1 MIRLLALFAVLTT
14 LFSGCTREEAP
25 APAEHGYQFST
36 DWFSHNIPLWRRIL
50 EPYRGKPDL
59 RYLEIGVFEGRSVTW
74 MIDNVLTHPSSELV
88 AVDLFVIPDDLEARF
103 RANLERSGFRGR
115 ATVIK
120 GRSQV
125 TLQQLPLEYF
135 DIIYVDGSHALDDVL
150 TDMTLSWEL
159 LAEEGIMILD
169 DYRWKWDLADDLLP
183 LGAVDAFV
191 NAFWKKI
198 EVLHKGYQYVVR
210 KKPNLCDVTLDSW
223 QCSPVG
229 PYRYLWG
236 PKTLLYGD
244 DLEPR
249 FELTEAEAE
258 LIETIINARGFA
270 EPTLSVSD
278 ELLADEA
285 FARLRDRL
293 DLKMNGSKIV
303 KYHRP
308 PPAGDRKPVE

>member
-1 MIRLLALFAVLTT
+1 MIRLFALFAALMS
-14 LFSGCTREEAP
+14 LLWGCTREEAP
-25 APAEHGYQFST
+25 AAAGRGYRFST
-36 DWFSHNIPLWRRIL
+36 DWFSHDIPLWKRIL
-50 EPYRGKPDL
+50 GPYSGKPDL
-59 RYLEIGVFEGRSVTW
+59 RYLEIGVFEGRSVVW
-74 MIDNVLTHPSSELV
+74 MIENVLTHPSSELV
-88 AVDLFVIPDDLEARF
+88 AIDIFPKDLEARF

-115 ATVIK
+115 ATIIK

-125 TLQQLPLEYF
+125 TLQQLPLEHF

-159 LAEEGIMILD
+159 LKEEGIMILD
-169 DYRWKWDLADDLLP
+169 DYRWQYDLADDLLP
-183 LGAVDAFV
+183 RAAIDAFV

-198 EVLHKGYQYVVR
+198 EVVHKGYQYVIR

-236 PKTLLYGD
+236 QKILLRGD
-244 DLEPR
+244 ESEPR
-249 FELTEAEAE
+249 FELTDAEAD

-278 ELLADEA
+278 ELLDDET
-285 FARLRDRL
+285 FVRLRDRL
-293 DLKMNGSKIV
+293 DLKMNGSTIV
-303 KYHRP
+303 KYHVP
-308 PPAGDRKPVE
+308 PPTGAPSLAE